1 MQFNLNRGINI
12 SLNSMK
18 LYLDEKT
25 EIEILQNWPYIGKP
39 LPSPKGFDAWSKS
52 AVTRAVYATSL
63 ETIFV
68 PLFLLKTRLSLEL
81 CSDFSCQD
89 NERWLCHIH
98 CGIQHFS
105 QPAGQ
110 SSFSQHML
118 TLSEHVDVPSS
129 LVRTRMVAK

>member
-1 MQFNLNRGINI
+1 MQFNSTKGINI
-12 SLNSMK
+12 SVNSMK
-18 LYLDEKT
+18 LYLNNKT
-25 EIEILQNWPYIGKP
+25 ELQTLQNKPYIGKP
-39 LPSPKGFDAWSKS
+39 LPSLKGFDARSKS
-52 AVTRAVYATSL
+52 AVTRAVFATSL

-68 PLFLLKTRLSLEL
+68 PLLLLKTCLSLGL
-81 CSDFSCQD
+81 RSDFSCRD

-110 SSFSQHML
+110 SRFSQHML
-118 TLSEHVDVPSS
+118 TLSEHVAMPSS